1 MTAGTDDLAGDCE
14 GFERARKAAQA
25 GRPLSF
31 DEVLDIIEG
40 AGIADNVTIG
50 DLQDAFGR
58 RAFGPFLLAPA
69 LIAVLPVVGALPG
82 VSIATALVDLAVS
95 VELAL
100 GQRRLNL
107 PKWARGLAVPR
118 KPLRRAIKLVRPVSR
133 WAGKVVKPRLQHVVN
148 GRTRSATGALAV
160 LLSSLMLVG
169 ALVPG
174 GSVLPA
180 LAVIILALG
189 LTSQDGVLV
198 LLSAAL
204 GLGSVGLVLW
214 ILPL

>member
-1 MTAGTDDLAGDCE
+1 MAAETDELAGDCE
-14 GFERARKAAQA
+14 GFERARRAAQD

-40 AGIADNVTIG
+40 AGLAENVTIG

-58 RAFGPFLLAPA
+58 RAFGPFLLVPA

-82 VSIATALVDLAVS
+82 VSIGTALVDLAVS

-100 GQRRLNL
+100 GQRRFNL

-118 KPLRRAIKLVRPVSR
+118 KPLKQAIKLVRPVSR
-133 WAGKVVKPRLQHVVN
+133 WAGKIVKPRLQHVVN
-148 GRTRSATGALAV
+148 GRTRMLTGAFAV
-160 LLSSLMLVG
+160 SLSSLMLVG

-180 LAVIILALG
+180 LAMILLALG

-198 LLSAAL
+198 LLSGAL
-204 GLGSVGLVLW
+204 GLGSFGLVLW